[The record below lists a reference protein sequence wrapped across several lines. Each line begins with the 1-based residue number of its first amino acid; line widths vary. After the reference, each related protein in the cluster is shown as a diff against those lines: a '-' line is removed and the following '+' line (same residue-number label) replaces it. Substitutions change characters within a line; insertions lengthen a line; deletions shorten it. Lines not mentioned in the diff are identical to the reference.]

1 MKYKLIE
8 RKNPQQPNERGKL
21 YASPVNDGKVSQKEI
36 SADIVGLSSLSR
48 GDVNNVI
55 DCLLDTVPKY
65 LLMGKSVSLGELG
78 TLRITFTSEGVETPE
93 EFSVGKIKD
102 AQELFTPSPA
112 MRKAITDIK
121 FEKDM

>member
-93 EFSVGKIKD
+93 EFSVGKIKG
-102 AQELFTPSPA
+102 ARVLFTPSPA